1 MDNFKI
7 IYKILKVFEKN
18 LDVEEPDWED
28 LTPQK
33 LNISEVLWQN
43 LIQMLIKAGYID
55 GIKITSTATGTYI
68 TPINPQIT
76 LQGLQYLEE
85 NSMMRKAYRLAKGIK
100 DITPGI
106 NIVNQARVTA
116 CFFIA
121 QERAQYRAE
130 AHDMEVLEMEMKQV
144 YEALEKVENGAD
156 LIAAIKGEINTPN
169 NEAKKHRTA
178 GEQSAKKLK
187 SILEAVSVRR
197 RIKITRPN
205 ERE

>member
-55 GIKITSTATGTYI
+55 GIKITATGTYI

-130 AHDMEVLEMEMKQV
+130 AHDMEVSEMEMKQV